1 MQTIDPKLQSEVWR
15 RVMGR
20 AEPAVATAG
29 EADMSTDGTS
39 SGTAATTTTATPMA
53 ADAAANDAG
62 ANGTLTAEAVLGL
75 IQWEKD
81 DCATYRY
88 LARRAC
94 GCDATALLRMAE
106 DAACHSRKLQAMYY
120 LLTGKCTCPQPATP
134 ACAPCLTEA
143 LRERYDRAIAAAEAY
158 RDAAKAWPAMSCE
171 FLSMAEDEYCRSK
184 QLYSMICRRL

>member
-29 EADMSTDGTS
+29 EADMTTDGTS
-39 SGTAATTTTATPMA
+39 SGAASAATPMA
-53 ADAAANDAG
+53 ADTTSGNTG
-62 ANGTLTAEAVLGL
+62 ASGTLTAEAVLGL

-94 GCDATALLRMAE
+94 GCDAAALLRMAE
-106 DAACHSRKLQAMYY
+106 DAACHSRRLQTMYY
-120 LLTGKCTCPQPATP
+120 LLTGKCTCPQLATP

-158 RDAAKAWPAMSCE
+158 RDAAKSWPAMSCE
-171 FLSMAEDEYCRSK
+171 FLAMAEDEFCRSK

>member
-1 MQTIDPKLQSEVWR
+1 MQTIDPKLQNEVWR

-20 AEPAVATAG
+20 AEPAAATAG
-29 EADMSTDGTS
+29 EADMSAEGMS
-39 SGTAATTTTATPMA
+39 SGAAPTAPAATPMA
-53 ADAAANDAG
+53 AEDTA

-94 GCDATALLRMAE
+94 GCDASALLRMAE
-106 DAACHSRKLQAMYY
+106 DAACHSRKLQTMYY
-120 LLTGKCTCPQPATP
+120 LLTGKCICPQPATP

-171 FLSMAEDEYCRSK
+171 LLAMAEDESCRSR